1 MIMAIQNHI
10 KMDTPTTR
18 ALVFLLIAGG
28 LCAIY
33 RLFFGLGAATNLNDL
48 WPWGIWIG
56 IDVLGGVA
64 LAAGGFVIAGAVYI
78 LNWKKYK
85 IIVRPALLNAFFGYV
100 VAALSISLDI
110 GRSFRIWHPMV
121 MWQGNSIM
129 FIVAIHVVLYTS
141 TLATESSP
149 MLFEKLGWKRALN
162 IVNKIMVP
170 VVLFGVLLST
180 LHQSSLGAVYLIAPS
195 KLSPLWY
202 SNALPSLFLISAVM
216 LALSMVSFETIL
228 SSRAFHHELP
238 VEVLKGLARG
248 TLIVGGGYL
257 AIKLI
262 DLARGPGIGLA
273 LNGSFLSNLWL
284 LEMGVGVA
292 LPLILLSFRSI
303 RTDINRIFVVNILVI
318 LGVMLNR
325 VNVGIF
331 GVAEYATGAGGDYF
345 PSFIELMVTAAMV
358 AFAVLGFK
366 VCAKYLNLYPETL
379 HLAGLTTEYRR
390 SYVKKNYD

>member
-1 MIMAIQNHI
+1 MIMAIQNNI
-10 KMDTPTTR
+10 KMDTPITR
-18 ALVFLLIAGG
+18 VLVFLLIAGG

-121 MWQGNSIM
+121 MWQVNSIM

-180 LHQSSLGAVYLIAPS
+180 LHQSSLGAVYLIVPS

-202 SNALPSLFLISAVM
+202 SKALPYLFLISAVM

-379 HLAGLTTEYRR
+379 H
-390 SYVKKNYD
+390 

>member
-1 MIMAIQNHI
+1 MIMAMQNHI

-18 ALVFLLIAGG
+18 VLVFFLIAGG
-28 LCAIY
+28 LCALY
-33 RLFFGLGAATNLNDL
+33 RLFFGLGASTNLNDL
-48 WPWGIWIG
+48 WPWGFWIG

-64 LAAGGFVIAGAVYI
+64 MAAGGFVIAGAVYI

-85 IIVRPALLNAFFGYV
+85 IIVRPAILNAFFGYLL
-100 VAALSISLDI
+100 AALSITLDI

-121 MWQGNSIM
+121 MWQVNSIM

-162 IVNKIMVP
+162 TVNKIMVP

-180 LHQSSLGAVYLIAPS
+180 LHQSSLGAVYLIIPS

-202 SNALPSLFLISAVM
+202 SKALPYLFLVSAVM
-216 LALSMVSFETIL
+216 MALSMVSFETIL
-228 SSRAFHHELP
+228 SSKAFHHELP

-248 TLIVGGGYL
+248 TLIVGGVYL
-257 AIKLI
+257 AIKLL
-262 DLARGPGIGLA
+262 DLARGPGLGQA

-284 LEMGVGVA
+284 LEMGVGVV
-292 LPLILLSFRSI
+292 LPLILLSFKSI
-303 RTDINRIFVVNILVI
+303 RTDINRIFVVNMMVI

-345 PSFIELMVTAAMV
+345 PSFIEFMVTAAMV

-379 HLAGLTTEYRR
+379 H
-390 SYVKKNYD
+390 

>member
-129 FIVAIHVVLYTS
+129 FIVALHVVLYTS

-379 HLAGLTTEYRR
+379 H
-390 SYVKKNYD
+390 